1 MRAIDVVRKIATRAQ
16 PAYVEAL
23 DKYADDLFATY
34 SLTTNLRLSHFLARC
49 LSETG
54 GFRVLV
60 ESAGYTAKNLS
71 DQWDRG
77 NWHRYFRS
85 KSELVALAG
94 QGEKLFNIV
103 YGNRMGNGGPETG
116 DGYRY
121 RGRGPLQTTGKGA
134 YAEYG
139 KRMGVDLVS
148 NPDALLEPQNILL
161 PSLYEWSDGNLNAY
175 ADKNDALSIARII
188 NVGTVKTS
196 QIPNGYQDQLEW
208 LGYVKRA
215 LAAGAAAA

>member
-1 MRAIDVVRKIATRAQ
+1 MVRSIDIVRRIATRAA
-16 PAYVEAL
+16 PPYVEAL
-23 DKYADDLFATY
+23 DKYADDLFTQFDV
-34 SLTTNLRLSHFLARC
+34 TTDLRLAHFLARS

-54 GFRVLV
+54 GFTTLV
-60 ESAGYTAKNLS
+60 ESAGYTAKNLAT
-71 DQWDRG
+71 QWDRG
-77 NWHRYFRS
+77 NWHRYFSS

-116 DGYRY
+116 DGFRY
-121 RGRGPLQTTGKGA
+121 RGRGPLQTTGKDA

-148 NPDALLEPQNILL
+148 DPDALLEPQNILL
-161 PSLYEWSDGNLNAY
+161 PSLYEWSDGNLNRY
-175 ADKNDALSIARII
+175 ADSDNALAIGQII
-188 NVGTVKTS
+188 NYGSLRGDKE
-196 QIPNGYQDQLEW
+196 PNGFDDQVEW

-215 LAAGAAAA
+215 IKALS